1 MNKAGSKSDRTPA
14 KPLGRK
20 AVRKAQ
26 RATERSDDAH
36 AFIPDPSEGGR
47 PPSEDLAEILGE
59 DFVQSVTRGTDAL
72 DDDLDATV
80 TGEIGGPFVITKA
93 SDELASG
100 IDESNPE
107 DAEPAG
113 LPTANAGLI
122 SRSAEQQLSEAESS
136 REEDE
141 P

>member
-1 MNKAGSKSDRTPA
+1 MNKAPSKSDRTPA
-14 KPLGRK
+14 KPLGRN
-20 AVRKAQ
+20 AVRRAK

-36 AFIPDPSEGGR
+36 AFIPDPSEGGM

-93 SDELASG
+93 RDELAPG

-113 LPTANAGLI
+113 VPTANAGLI

-141 P
+141 R